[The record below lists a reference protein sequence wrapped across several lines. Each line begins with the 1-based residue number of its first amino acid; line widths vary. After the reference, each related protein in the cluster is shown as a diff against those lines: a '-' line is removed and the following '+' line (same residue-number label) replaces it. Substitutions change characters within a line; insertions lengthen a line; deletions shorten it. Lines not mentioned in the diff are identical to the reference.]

1 MPVAGTG
8 SFVWW
13 ETQID
18 PTMVFGMPMI
28 NVSKD
33 GTTRENVELEPDIK
47 VELPYEAFL
56 NGKDPQIEA
65 AVKEMLKEVG
75 GNKK

>member
-1 MPVAGTG
+1 
-8 SFVWW
+8 
-13 ETQID
+13 
-18 PTMVFGMPMI
+18 MI

-75 GNKK
+75 GSKK